1 MNLDCVIFYISL
13 ILKRKMTY
21 YSRDSHT
28 AAKADVLNNELES
41 CKMLLEEES
50 ENKCTLLVATAVIFI
65 LQLLVL

>member
-1 MNLDCVIFYISL
+1 
-13 ILKRKMTY
+13 MTY